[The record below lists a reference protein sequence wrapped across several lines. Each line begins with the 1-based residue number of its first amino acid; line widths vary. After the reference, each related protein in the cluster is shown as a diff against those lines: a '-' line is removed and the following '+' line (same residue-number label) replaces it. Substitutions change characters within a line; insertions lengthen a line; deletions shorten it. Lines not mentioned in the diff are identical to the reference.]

1 MLPETIPMS
10 KDKQR
15 GNIFTSRSV
24 IKVAV
29 LGAAFLILYY
39 SVLKSLVRD
48 WWINPDYSHGF
59 LIPFMSLYFIWDR
72 RSRLISLSPC
82 YNTSGLLVLIAGIFL
97 LIIGNLAAELFTMRF
112 SMLMVLAGMT
122 LYLLGKEYLKLF
134 LFPISFLL
142 LMIPVPAIIFNEI
155 AFPLQLIAARSAASA
170 LYLLGIPVLREG
182 NLIFLTNTALEVA
195 EACSGIR
202 SLVSLIALALVF
214 AYFTQ
219 RRFWKQLILVLSAIP
234 IAIIA
239 NAIRVSGTGVLAHF
253 YGEGVAQGFYHSF
266 SGWVVFVVAFIFM
279 GGLGL
284 LLRGI
289 RT

>member
-1 MLPETIPMS
+1 MIENQS
-10 KDKQR
+10 HSNVGR
-15 GNIFTSRSV
+15 IFSRRVV
-24 IKVAV
+24 IQILV
-29 LGAAFLILYY
+29 LGTAFIVLYY
-39 SVLKSLVRD
+39 FVLESLVRD
-48 WWINPDYSHGF
+48 WWNNPDYSHGF
-59 LIPFMSLYFIWDR
+59 LIPLMSLYFIWDR
-72 RSRLISLSPC
+72 RYRLLSLSPFP
-82 YNTSGLLVLIAGIFL
+82 SAPGLIVLIAGIFL

-122 LYLLGKEYLKLF
+122 LYLLGKEYLRLF

-142 LMIPVPAIIFNEI
+142 LMIPIPAIIFNEI
-155 AFPLQLIAARSAASA
+155 AFPLQLVAAKSAASV
-170 LYLLGIPVLREG
+170 LYILGIPVLREG
-182 NLIFLTNTALEVA
+182 NLIFLANTVLEVA

-219 RRFWKQLILVLSAIP
+219 TRFWKQLILVLSAIP

-266 SGWVVFVVAFIFM
+266 SGWVVFVVSFIFM
-279 GGLGL
+279 GGIGL

-289 RT
+289 KA